1 MDRVNEA
8 TKDCFDVII
17 QLRQA
22 EASAVPPPEVL
33 NHRLRGVVDEV
44 LRRASALGFGHQDTQ
59 DMAYALVA
67 LIDELVLGKPEH
79 YRRFWMS
86 NLLQLHYFNENVAGD
101 GFFDRLHALRKDPHR
116 VEVLRIYYLCLLFG
130 FQGRYRIRG
139 GEVELLTLI
148 DSVQKDLERASPF
161 DFDVLSPH
169 GERPSERLASA
180 RRRASLISI
189 SVSVMAL
196 ALLIYGGLL
205 VLLDRSTTYMV
216 HDIEKHIQKHKLI
229 SKGDSQ

>member
-22 EASAVPPPEVL
+22 EAATVPPPEIL
-33 NHRLRGVVDEV
+33 SHRLRGVVDEV
-44 LRRASALGFGHQDTQ
+44 RRRATALGFSHQDEQ

-67 LIDELVLGKPEH
+67 LLDELVLGKSEP
-79 YRRFWMS
+79 YRHFWMS
-86 NLLQLHYFNENVAGD
+86 NPLQLHYFNENVAGD
-101 GFFDRLHALRKDPHR
+101 GFFNRLNAIRKDPHR
-116 VEVLRIYYLCLLFG
+116 TEVLRIYYICLLFG
-130 FQGRYRIRG
+130 FQGHFRIRG
-139 GEVELLTLI
+139 GELELLTLI
-148 DSVQKDLERASPF
+148 DTVKKELERASPF

-180 RRRASLISI
+180 KRRASLL
-189 SVSVMAL
+189 SVSLGAVGL

-205 VLLDRSTTYMV
+205 LSLDRGASAMI
-216 HDIEKHIQKHKLI
+216 HDIELHLASITRENP
-229 SKGDSQ
+229 